1 MNILEF
7 YRWTKESF
15 LIFAQFLSNI
25 FFSVLFPIF
34 CLRKKKWTNVLAR
47 WSIGKKNAAPSLLP
61 LFWGGCLKIR
71 VGRIISCHRFFH
83 HFAICLGLE
92 FPGKF
97 GPSFSCRN
105 VDWNLVRL
113 QSLIN
118 GLSTWIYG
126 KSLTEVPRTPWMKFS
141 VAWRRDEPFSH
152 IQENPP
158 PSGEMH
164 FLLWYRGG
172 SSQQGVPF
180 FPEGHWSFHLQNDYL
195 AKYNPV
201 LYPFQEKNKK
211 KLRSKFWALYR
222 LVFGETHKTGTQQK
236 SA

>member
-25 FFSVLFPIF
+25 FFRLSFRYFVSGK
-34 CLRKKKWTNVLAR
+34 RNEQMYWQGEASEKKT
-47 WSIGKKNAAPSLLP
+47 AAPSLLP

-180 FPEGHWSFHLQNDYL
+180 FPEGHWSFHLHNDYL

>member
-1 MNILEF
+1 M
-7 YRWTKESF
+7 
-15 LIFAQFLSNI
+15 FAQFLSNI
-25 FFSVLFPIF
+25 FFSVVFPIF

-172 SSQQGVPF
+172 IQPTRCSF
-180 FPEGHWSFHLQNDYL
+180 FPRRSLVLSPSKWLFSQIQPCTIPIPRKKQKKIAVKVLSPVSPRFWGNAQNRHTT
-195 AKYNPV
+195 KKCI
-201 LYPFQEKNKK
+201 EKK
-211 KLRSKFWALYR
+211 
-222 LVFGETHKTGTQQK
+222 
-236 SA
+236 